1 MSITATTLASAC
13 SATDTI
19 INLTSAT
26 GVTAPN
32 FQTAGGITVLQIDQE
47 RMLVIAAPN
56 GTFVPVLRAQGGT
69 VQVAHVNG
77 ARVTIGL
84 PTDFSP
90 IVDILG
96 SLMMNTQQVG
106 SRTQNAVFLSGSAD
120 AVLSSVPGYY
130 VIKTAGVD
138 AVTVPTP
145 VAADEGNIIEIWSDT
160 ANAHTVTAPTTNFA
174 VGAAAN
180 KTVCTFPARPGAGI
194 ALRVCNLNYHLM
206 YSSGTG
212 TNSGPV
218 VWT

>member
-19 INLTSAT
+19 INVASAT
-26 GVTAPN
+26 GITAPN
-32 FQTAGGITVLQIDQE
+32 FQTGSGITFLQVEQE
-47 RMLVIAAPN
+47 KMVVIAVN
-56 GTFVPVLRAQGGT
+56 GTFISVLRGQGGT
-69 VQVAHVNG
+69 VQVAHTNG
-77 ARVTIGL
+77 ARVAIGL
-84 PTDFSP
+84 PTDFSAFTQ
-90 IVDILG
+90 ILQN
-96 SLMMNTQQVG
+96 LMTNTQQVEA
-106 SRTQNAVFLSGSAD
+106 RTQNAVLLTGSAD

-138 AVTVPTP
+138 AITVPTP

-160 ANAHTVTAPTTNFA
+160 NNAHTVTAPTTNFEI
-174 VGAAAN
+174 GAAAK
-180 KTVCTFPARPGAGI
+180 KTICTFPAFAGAGI

>member
-13 SATDTI
+13 SSTDTI

-32 FQTAGGITVLQIDQE
+32 FQTGSGITVLMIDQE
-47 RMLVIAAPN
+47 RMFVIAVN
-56 GTFVPVLRAQGGT
+56 GTFISVLRGQGGT
-69 VQVAHVNG
+69 VQVAHTNG
-77 ARVTIGL
+77 SLVQIGL
-84 PTDFSP
+84 PTDFAAF
-90 IVDILG
+90 VDILG
-96 SLMMNTQQVG
+96 SLMTSLQRISG
-106 SRTQNAVFLSGSAD
+106 RTQNAVFLTGSAD

-138 AVTVPTP
+138 AITVPTP
-145 VAADEGNIIEIWSDT
+145 ALADEGNVVEIWSDT
-160 ANAHTVTAPTTNFA
+160 AYAHTITAPTTDFA
-174 VGAAAN
+174 VAGSAL
-180 KTVCTFPARPGAGI
+180 KTVCTFPAQRGAGI
-194 ALRVCNLNYHLM
+194 ALRVCNQVYHLM

>member
-19 INLTSAT
+19 VNLTSAT

-32 FQTAGGITVLQIDQE
+32 FQTGSGITILQVEQE
-47 RMLVIAAPN
+47 RMLVMSVN
-56 GTFVPVLRAQGGT
+56 GTFISVVRSISSTQ
-69 VQVAHVNG
+69 QVAHANG

-84 PTDFSP
+84 PTDFTTFQE
-90 IVDILG
+90 ILQN
-96 SLMMNTQQVG
+96 LMTNTQTMEN
-106 SRTQNAVFLSGSAD
+106 RTQNAILLSGSAD
-120 AVLSSVPGYY
+120 ALLSSTPGYY

-138 AVTVPTP
+138 AITVPTP
-145 VAADEGNIIEIWSDT
+145 VAGDEGNIIEIWSDT

-174 VGAAAN
+174 IGAAAN
-180 KTVCTFPARPGAGI
+180 KTICTFPARPGAGI